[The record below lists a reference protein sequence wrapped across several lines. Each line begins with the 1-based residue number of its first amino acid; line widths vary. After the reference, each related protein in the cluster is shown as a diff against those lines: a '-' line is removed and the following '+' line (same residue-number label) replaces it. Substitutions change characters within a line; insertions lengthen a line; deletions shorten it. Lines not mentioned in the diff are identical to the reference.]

1 MIILLLPEEINV
13 GLAHARLDIRL
24 MFRFTL
30 KQALRFIAV
39 YRLLIVA
46 CPLFPSLRKI
56 RGVTWTLTPTPAV
69 LDPMRSFIMNPRAR
83 LWKSNRS

>member
-1 MIILLLPEEINV
+1 M

-46 CPLFPSLRKI
+46 CPRFPSLRKI